1 MKASEEWK
9 ESLKEMPAAFFLNH
23 TDAVESIDAIDGTD
37 TRSHWRIR
45 LCEILLVFP
54 QQIAARNKKGDSA
67 KNTADVVFF
76 TQLFVPR
83 APQIALIP
91 KQI

>member
-54 QQIAARNKKGDSA
+54 Q
-67 KNTADVVFF
+67 
-76 TQLFVPR
+76 
-83 APQIALIP
+83 
-91 KQI
+91 